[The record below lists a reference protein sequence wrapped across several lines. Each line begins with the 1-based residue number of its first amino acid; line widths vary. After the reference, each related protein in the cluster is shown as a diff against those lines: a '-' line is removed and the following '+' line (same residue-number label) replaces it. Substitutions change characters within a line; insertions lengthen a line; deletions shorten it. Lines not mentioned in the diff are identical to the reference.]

1 MSDKNWFLIFLA
13 IFGAYLTSEA
23 PNPRRK
29 ELLKTIS
36 KRKQLLISYVRMEG
50 ILVLKIVLKNY
61 GRVMG

>member
-36 KRKQLLISYVRMEG
+36 KKEATFVSY
-50 ILVLKIVLKNY
+50 
-61 GRVMG
+61 

>member
-29 ELLKTIS
+29 ELLK
-36 KRKQLLISYVRMEG
+36 
-50 ILVLKIVLKNY
+50 KNF
-61 GRVMG
+61 